1 MAERIEDKISK
12 FLAEELKEKIGKLNK
27 IEIGFREKVFIG
39 TTCGFYKGDLRLLF
53 QSAEQDI
60 VIYLKEDTNN
70 PKYFYN
76 FKDKNSFF
84 QRFPKSLTGTKNK
97 SLPTGTILIP
107 LVIFEL
113 KYKNVIT
120 HAIRQYS
127 EIARMIKQVFPF
139 CMYNLLL
146 LNIPMNISNNV
157 DRIYMA
163 GKNFDKIIYKNDL
176 VYPLST
182 DNPDTKNLINS
193 MSEII
198 KTHIKY
204 LENEDYYQLREL
216 LNNNE
221 NKY

>member
-1 MAERIEDKISK
+1 MAKRIEDTISE
-12 FLAEELKEKIGKLNK
+12 FLAEELEKKIGKLNT

-70 PKYFYN
+70 PKYFFN
-76 FKDKNSFF
+76 FKDKNNFF
-84 QRFPKSLTGTKNK
+84 QRFPKSLTGSKKKN
-97 SLPTGTILIP
+97 LPTGTILIP

-139 CMYNLLL
+139 CIYNLLL
-146 LNIPMNISNNV
+146 LNIPMNKSKNV

-163 GKNFDKIIYKNDL
+163 GKSFDKIIFKNNF
-176 VYPLST
+176 VFPS
-182 DNPDTKNLINS
+182 PKNNSNNKKLIDE
-193 MSEII
+193 MYAII
-198 KTHIKY
+198 NNHIEY
-204 LENEDYYQLREL
+204 LKGEDFYHLREF
-216 LNNNE
+216 LN
-221 NKY
+221 